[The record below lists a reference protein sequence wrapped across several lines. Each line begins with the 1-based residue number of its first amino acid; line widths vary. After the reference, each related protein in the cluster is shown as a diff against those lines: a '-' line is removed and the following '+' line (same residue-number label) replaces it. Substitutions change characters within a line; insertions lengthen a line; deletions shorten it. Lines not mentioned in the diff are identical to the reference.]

1 MEHYV
6 TLFDGN
12 FLPQGLALF
21 ESLERHA
28 GDHVLWVLCL
38 DNRAKQA
45 LDGLLNPN
53 LRTIPLIEVETPDL
67 LAIKPARS
75 PAEYA
80 WTLTPFTPRFVF
92 ERDASAIRVTY
103 LDADLFLLKSPRPIF
118 EEFVASGESV
128 LITAHAYDAEYDRSA
143 TSGRFCVQF
152 MTFVRDT
159 SESVRSWWARR
170 CLEWCFARSE
180 DGKFGDQKY
189 LDDWPDRFPDQV
201 HILRQENAI
210 LAPWNARRFPDS
222 NAIAWHFHGLR
233 IRGRQIQWYG
243 NYQVP
248 RIAEKMV
255 YEPYIAL
262 LEEKMSTLKISVN
275 QRQETWFDTMRKVV
289 THPGNL
295 ARLFR
300 RTKFSQI
307 KIHP

>member
-1 MEHYV
+1 
-6 TLFDGN
+6 
-12 FLPQGLALF
+12 
-21 ESLERHA
+21 
-28 GDHVLWVLCL
+28 
-38 DNRAKQA
+38 
-45 LDGLLNPN
+45 
-53 LRTIPLIEVETPDL
+53 
-67 LAIKPARS
+67 
-75 PAEYA
+75 
-80 WTLTPFTPRFVF
+80 
-92 ERDASAIRVTY
+92 
-103 LDADLFLLKSPRPIF
+103 
-118 EEFVASGESV
+118 
-128 LITAHAYDAEYDRSA
+128 
-143 TSGRFCVQF
+143 

-210 LAPWNARRFPDS
+210 LAPWNARRFPYS
-222 NAIAWHFHGLR
+222 KAIAWHFHGLR